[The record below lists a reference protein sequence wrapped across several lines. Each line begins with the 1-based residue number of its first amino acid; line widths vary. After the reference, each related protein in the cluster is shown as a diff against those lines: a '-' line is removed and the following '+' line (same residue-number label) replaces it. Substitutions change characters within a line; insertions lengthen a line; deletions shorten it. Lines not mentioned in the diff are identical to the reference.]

1 MLCEEGNQT
10 HQPPLVVCEPTSGV
24 TIRQVPHVALDLK
37 RAGPVAPLRDV
48 PADALGEVVV
58 LEEADALGCLQS
70 QFGGPAMTR
79 AHATHQARA
88 DEEEKRGRGDEEPV
102 ERGGGTGAVDDVAFA
117 CERPGRESSCRAD

>member
-1 MLCEEGNQT
+1 MNYAMRRGKSDSPATVGRLRADF
-10 HQPPLVVCEPTSGV
+10 GV

-58 LEEADALGCLQS
+58 QEEADAPGCLQS
-70 QFGGPAMTR
+70 RFGIPAMTR

-88 DEEEKRGRGDEEPV
+88 DDEEKRGRGDEEPV
-102 ERGGGTGAVDDVAFA
+102 ERGGGTGAVD
-117 CERPGRESSCRAD
+117 E